1 VGEQDGTC
9 FLVMEFVDGET
20 LEHVL
25 RRGRLSRSDALT
37 YAIQIAEALE
47 SAHGSGIIHRDL
59 KPGNII
65 VTRAG
70 MVKLLD
76 FGLARLTAEDA
87 RPQESATAATRSG
100 PLTAIGTILGTVQY
114 MAPEQLEG
122 EEVDARS
129 DIFSFGTIA
138 YEMLGGRKAF
148 EGKSAAALTAAILTS
163 DPPPLATLGPTP
175 APLDQLVRQC
185 LAKNRD
191 DRWQSA
197 HDVRKQLEW
206 IRASLTQPQPSRG
219 KTWMWTGVAVLLVAA
234 VALAGVYAYSR
245 RPAAASGPF
254 MRLTMSFQG
263 DVRYS
268 VGEDFVRSAS
278 ISPDGERIVFTG
290 ADQKTGTTRLYI
302 RPVGSDEATPV
313 EGSEYGT
320 EPFWSPT
327 SDAVGFYAN
336 GKVMVGRLAGGAPQA
351 IADATSTGGASWNRK
366 GQILISLQNPGPL
379 MLVPATGGTPSA
391 ATVLDTSTETDH
403 DWPQF
408 LDDEVHFLYMARGR
422 TAATNKVYVGSLQSH
437 ARTLLLEG
445 VGAFAYASPGHVLFV
460 KDNDLMAQAIDPDR
474 LVLTGVPI
482 ALAHNAQPPFSAS
495 RTGAL
500 TYRTVPPDPNPLLW
514 LRRDGTLID
523 TAIPA
528 GYYTDPQVSPDG
540 TKIALAARDSPDARW
555 HVAVID
561 VATSTSRKLTLDA
574 ATARAPVWSPDGQS
588 IVFLSLRS
596 AAPGLYRKNANGVGE
611 EELILRS
618 PGVAWPYQWSGN
630 HLFYFAGVSGGNDIG
645 MLTFPAG
652 TSSTLINSPFNDVD
666 GAISPDGKWFAYS
679 SNESGRWEIYL
690 TTFPVSS
697 TKLAVTT
704 QGGCDP
710 TWSPDGKDL
719 YYTRPA
725 STELMAMSVTPGAP
739 PTFGVPRRIHVGPF
753 EYPSAHSIDFDRKN
767 DRLLVAPSFA
777 VRGDLTVLVNWQSRL
792 TH

>member
-1 VGEQDGTC
+1 
-9 FLVMEFVDGET
+9 
-20 LEHVL
+20 
-25 RRGRLSRSDALT
+25 
-37 YAIQIAEALE
+37 
-47 SAHGSGIIHRDL
+47 
-59 KPGNII
+59 
-65 VTRAG
+65 
-70 MVKLLD
+70 
-76 FGLARLTAEDA
+76 
-87 RPQESATAATRSG
+87 
-100 PLTAIGTILGTVQY
+100 

-185 LAKNRD
+185 LAKSRD

-197 HDVRKQLEW
+197 HDVREQLEW

-219 KTWMWTGVAVLLVAA
+219 KTWMWTGVAVLFVAA

-313 EGSEYGT
+313 EAARTARSRSGLRRATRSAST
-320 EPFWSPT
+320 RTARSW
-327 SDAVGFYAN
+327 
-336 GKVMVGRLAGGAPQA
+336 LAGSRVERRRRLPMRRAPA
-351 IADATSTGGASWNRK
+351 ARAGTGRGR
-366 GQILISLQNPGPL
+366 ILISLQNPGPL
-379 MLVPATGGTPSA
+379 MLLPATGGTPSA

-523 TAIPA
+523 TAIEA
-528 GYYTDPQVSPDG
+528 G
-540 TKIALAARDSPDARW
+540 
-555 HVAVID
+555 
-561 VATSTSRKLTLDA
+561 
-574 ATARAPVWSPDGQS
+574 
-588 IVFLSLRS
+588 
-596 AAPGLYRKNANGVGE
+596 
-611 EELILRS
+611 
-618 PGVAWPYQWSGN
+618 
-630 HLFYFAGVSGGNDIG
+630 
-645 MLTFPAG
+645 
-652 TSSTLINSPFNDVD
+652 
-666 GAISPDGKWFAYS
+666 
-679 SNESGRWEIYL
+679 
-690 TTFPVSS
+690 
-697 TKLAVTT
+697 
-704 QGGCDP
+704 
-710 TWSPDGKDL
+710 
-719 YYTRPA
+719 
-725 STELMAMSVTPGAP
+725 
-739 PTFGVPRRIHVGPF
+739 
-753 EYPSAHSIDFDRKN
+753 
-767 DRLLVAPSFA
+767 
-777 VRGDLTVLVNWQSRL
+777 
-792 TH
+792 